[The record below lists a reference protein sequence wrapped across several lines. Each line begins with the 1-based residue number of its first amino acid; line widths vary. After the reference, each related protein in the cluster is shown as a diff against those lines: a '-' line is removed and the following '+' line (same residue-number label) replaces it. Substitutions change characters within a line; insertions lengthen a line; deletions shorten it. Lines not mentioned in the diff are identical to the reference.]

1 MDPASQMPYDPPMTA
16 AVLEGKLADRDA
28 WTADRC
34 TMAKALDVLGTRTSF
49 LLMREAFYGSRR
61 FDEFARR
68 VGITEAS
75 AAARL
80 KELTEHGLLTREPY
94 QEPGQR
100 TRHEYV
106 LTEKGRDLL
115 PVALALMAWGDK
127 HLTGTRGGPL
137 AMTHSGCGAEVAVKV
152 RCDRGHPVPLDELS
166 VSVARRR

>member
-1 MDPASQMPYDPPMTA
+1 MTA
-16 AVLEGKLADRDA
+16 AVLEGRLADRET
-28 WTADRC
+28 WTARRC
-34 TMAKALDVLGTRTSF
+34 TMAKALDVLATRNSF
-49 LLMREAFYGSRR
+49 LVMREAFYGTRR

-68 VGITEAS
+68 VGMTEAA

-80 KELTEHGLLTREPY
+80 KELTEHGLLERRPY

-127 HLTGTRGGPL
+127 HLTGSRGAPL
-137 AMTHSGCGAEVAVKV
+137 KLRHTTCGADVSVEVRCAEGHEVAL
-152 RCDRGHPVPLDELS
+152 GELA
-166 VSVARRR
+166 VSAAQSRR

>member
-1 MDPASQMPYDPPMTA
+1 MT

-34 TMAKALDVLGTRTSF
+34 SIAKALDVLGTRSSF
-49 LLMREAFYGSRR
+49 LLMREAFYGGRR
-61 FDEFARR
+61 FDELARR
-68 VGITEAS
+68 VGVSEAV

-80 KELTEHGLLTREPY
+80 KELTSHGLLAREPY

-127 HLTGTRGGPL
+127 HLTGDRGAPL
-137 AMTHSGCGAEVAVKV
+137 SLRHTACGADVGVEV
-152 RCDRGHPVPLDELS
+152 RCANGHDVPLDELG
-166 VSVARRR
+166 VHVARGRS

>member
-1 MDPASQMPYDPPMTA
+1 MTA

-28 WTADRC
+28 WTAERC

-68 VGITEAS
+68 VGITEAA

-80 KELTEHGLLTREPY
+80 KELTEHGLLERQPY

-127 HLTGTRGGPL
+127 HLTGTRGAPL
-137 AMTHSGCGAEVAVKV
+137 AMRHAGCGADVTVEVRCTEGHAVPLEELAVAVA
-152 RCDRGHPVPLDELS
+152 RG
-166 VSVARRR
+166 R

>member
-1 MDPASQMPYDPPMTA
+1 MTA

-28 WTADRC
+28 WTASRC
-34 TMAKALDVLGTRTSF
+34 SMAKALDVLGTRTSF

-68 VGITEAS
+68 VGVTEA
-75 AAARL
+75 AASARL
-80 KELTEHGLLTREPY
+80 KELTEHGLLQRRPY

-106 LTEKGRDLL
+106 LTEKGRDLM

-127 HLTGTRGGPL
+127 HLTGSRGAPL
-137 AMTHSGCGAEVAVKV
+137 SLRHTTCGQPVSVEV
-152 RCDRGHPVPLDELS
+152 RCAAGHDVPLDELG
-166 VSVARRR
+166 VSRAQSTR

>member
-1 MDPASQMPYDPPMTA
+1 MT

-34 TMAKALDVLGTRTSF
+34 SIAKALDVLGTRSSF
-49 LLMREAFYGSRR
+49 LLMREAFYGGRR
-61 FDEFARR
+61 FDELARR
-68 VGITEAS
+68 VGISEAV

-80 KELTEHGLLTREPY
+80 KELTAHGLLRREPY

-106 LTEKGRDLL
+106 LTDKGRDLL

-127 HLTGTRGGPL
+127 HLAGDRGAPL
-137 AMTHSGCGAEVAVKV
+137 ALRHIPCGGDVAVEV
-152 RCDRGHPVPLDELS
+152 RCSNDHDVPLDELG
-166 VSVARRR
+166 VNVARRPWR

>member
-1 MDPASQMPYDPPMTA
+1 MTA
-16 AVLEGKLADRDA
+16 AVLEGRLADRDA
-28 WTADRC
+28 WSADRC
-34 TMAKALDVLGTRTSF
+34 TMAKTLEVLGTRTSF
-49 LLMREAFYGSRR
+49 LLLREAYYGSRR

-68 VGITEAS
+68 TGITEAS

-80 KELTEHGLLTREPY
+80 KELTGHGLLERQPY

-127 HLTGTRGGPL
+127 HLTGSRGAPL
-137 AMTHSGCGAEVAVKV
+137 AMRHVGCGADVAVEV
-152 RCDRGHPVPLDELS
+152 RCTEGHPVPLDELS
-166 VSVARRR
+166 VSATGRDRRGGP

>member
-1 MDPASQMPYDPPMTA
+1 MT

-28 WTADRC
+28 WSADRC
-34 TMAKALDVLGTRTSF
+34 SIAKALDVLGTRSSF

-68 VGITEAS
+68 VGISEAV

-80 KELTEHGLLTREPY
+80 KELTEHGLLSREPY

-106 LTEKGRDLL
+106 LTEKGRELL

-127 HLTGTRGGPL
+127 HLTGDRGAPL
-137 AMTHSGCGAEVAVKV
+137 ALRHIPCGGDVAVEV
-152 RCDRGHPVPLDELS
+152 RCTHGHDVPLDELG
-166 VSVARRR
+166 VNVARRPRR

>member
-1 MDPASQMPYDPPMTA
+1 MTA
-16 AVLEGKLADRDA
+16 AVLEGKLADRDSWQA
-28 WTADRC
+28 TRC
-34 TMAKALDVLGTRTSF
+34 SMAKALDVLGTRTSF

-61 FDEFARR
+61 FDEFTRR

-80 KELTEHGLLTREPY
+80 KELTEHGLLERRPY

-106 LTEKGRDLL
+106 LTEKGRDLM

-127 HLTGTRGGPL
+127 HLTGSRGAPL
-137 AMTHSGCGAEVAVKV
+137 KLRHTTCGRPVAVEV
-152 RCDRGHPVPLDELS
+152 RCTEGHVVPLDELG
-166 VSVARRR
+166 VSAAQSRR

>member
-1 MDPASQMPYDPPMTA
+1 MTA

-34 TMAKALDVLGTRTSF
+34 SMAKALDVLGTRTSF

-68 VGITEAS
+68 VGVTEAA

-80 KELTEHGLLTREPY
+80 KELTEHGLLERRPY

-106 LTEKGRDLL
+106 LTEKGRDLM
-115 PVALALMAWGDK
+115 PAALALMAWGDK
-127 HLTGTRGGPL
+127 HLTGSRGAPL
-137 AMTHSGCGAEVAVKV
+137 KLRHTTCDQPVSVEV
-152 RCDRGHPVPLDELS
+152 RCTEGHVVPLGELG
-166 VSVARRR
+166 VSRAQSRR

>member
-1 MDPASQMPYDPPMTA
+1 MT

-28 WTADRC
+28 WTANRC
-34 TMAKALDVLGTRTSF
+34 SIAKALDVLGTRSSF
-49 LLMREAFYGSRR
+49 LLMREAFYGGRR
-61 FDEFARR
+61 FEELARR

-80 KELTEHGLLTREPY
+80 KELTEHGLLERQPY

-115 PVALALMAWGDK
+115 PVALALMEWGDK
-127 HLTGTRGGPL
+127 HLTGSRGAPL
-137 AMTHSGCGAEVAVKV
+137 ALRHTTCGADVSVEV
-152 RCDRGHPVPLDELS
+152 RCANGHPVPLDELGVGVNPS
-166 VSVARRR
+166 RR

>member
-1 MDPASQMPYDPPMTA
+1 MTA

-34 TMAKALDVLGTRTSF
+34 SMAKALEVLGTRTSF

-61 FDEFARR
+61 FDEFTRR

-80 KELTEHGLLTREPY
+80 KELTEHGLLERRPY

-100 TRHEYV
+100 TRHEYL
-106 LTEKGRDLL
+106 LTEMGRDLM
-115 PVALALMAWGDK
+115 PAALALMAWGDK
-127 HLTGTRGGPL
+127 HLTGARGAPL
-137 AMTHSGCGAEVAVKV
+137 KLRHTTCGEPVAVEVRCGA
-152 RCDRGHPVPLDELS
+152 GHVVPLEELG
-166 VSVARRR
+166 VRAAQPTR

>member
-1 MDPASQMPYDPPMTA
+1 MTA

-28 WTADRC
+28 WTASRC
-34 TMAKALDVLGTRTSF
+34 SMAKALDVLGTRTSF

-68 VGITEAS
+68 VGVTEAA

-80 KELTEHGLLTREPY
+80 KELTEHGLLQRRPY

-106 LTEKGRDLL
+106 LTEKGRDLM

-127 HLTGTRGGPL
+127 HLTGSRGAPL
-137 AMTHSGCGAEVAVKV
+137 SLRHTTCGQPVSVEV
-152 RCDRGHPVPLDELS
+152 RCAEGHAVPLDELG
-166 VSVARRR
+166 VSRAQSRR

>member
-1 MDPASQMPYDPPMTA
+1 MTA
-16 AVLEGKLADRDA
+16 AVLEDRLADRDA

-34 TMAKALDVLGTRTSF
+34 SMAKALEVLGARSSF

-61 FDEFARR
+61 FDDFARR
-68 VGITEAS
+68 VGITEAV

-80 KELTEHGLLTREPY
+80 RELTEHGLLERQPY

-106 LTEKGRDLL
+106 LTAMGRELL

-127 HLTGTRGGPL
+127 HLTGERGAPL
-137 AMTHSGCGAEVAVKV
+137 VMRHTICGAHVAVEV
-152 RCDRGHPVPLDELS
+152 RCAEGHAVPLEELS
-166 VSVARRR
+166 VNAAPRRGR

>member
-1 MDPASQMPYDPPMTA
+1 MTA
-16 AVLEGKLADRDA
+16 AVLEGKLANRDA

-34 TMAKALDVLGTRTSF
+34 SMAKALEVLGTRTSF
-49 LLMREAFYGSRR
+49 LLLREAFYGSRR

-68 VGITEAS
+68 TGITEAS

-80 KELTEHGLLTREPY
+80 KELTDHGLLERRPY

-115 PVALALMAWGDK
+115 PAALALMAWGDK
-127 HLTGTRGGPL
+127 HLQGSRGAPL
-137 AMTHSGCGAEVAVKV
+137 TMSHVDCGAPV
-152 RCDRGHPVPLDELS
+152 RVEARCEHGHPVPLEELS
-166 VSVARRR
+166 VSVRRR

>member
-1 MDPASQMPYDPPMTA
+1 MTA

-34 TMAKALDVLGTRTSF
+34 SMAKALDVLGTRTSF
-49 LLMREAFYGSRR
+49 LLLREAFYGSRR

-68 VGITEAS
+68 TGITEAS

-80 KELTEHGLLTREPY
+80 KELTEHGLLERRPY

-115 PVALALMAWGDK
+115 PAALALMAWGDK
-127 HLTGTRGGPL
+127 HLTGSRGAPL
-137 AMTHSGCGAEVAVKV
+137 TMRHADCGSRVVVEA
-152 RCDRGHPVPLDELS
+152 RCEHGHPVPLEELS
-166 VSVARRR
+166 VSVRP

>member
-1 MDPASQMPYDPPMTA
+1 MT

-34 TMAKALDVLGTRTSF
+34 SIAKALDVLGTRSSF

-68 VGITEAS
+68 VGISEAV

-80 KELTEHGLLTREPY
+80 KELTEHGLLSREPY

-106 LTEKGRDLL
+106 LTEMGRDLL

-127 HLTGTRGGPL
+127 HLTGERGAPL
-137 AMTHSGCGAEVAVKV
+137 ALRHRECGADVNVEV
-152 RCDRGHPVPLDELS
+152 RCANGHEVPLDELGLN
-166 VSVARRR
+166 VARRR

>member
-1 MDPASQMPYDPPMTA
+1 MTA

-34 TMAKALDVLGTRTSF
+34 SMAKALDVLGTRTSF
-49 LLMREAFYGSRR
+49 LLLREAFYGSRR

-68 VGITEAS
+68 AGITEAS

-80 KELTEHGLLTREPY
+80 RELTEHGLLERRPY

-127 HLTGTRGGPL
+127 HLSGSRGGPL
-137 AMTHSGCGAEVAVKV
+137 TMRHADCGSPVVVET
-152 RCDRGHPVPLDELS
+152 RCEEGHAVPLEELS
-166 VSVARRR
+166 VAVRRR

>member
-1 MDPASQMPYDPPMTA
+1 MT

-34 TMAKALDVLGTRTSF
+34 SIAKALDVLGTRSSF
-49 LLMREAFYGSRR
+49 LLMREAFYGGRR
-61 FDEFARR
+61 FDDLARR
-68 VGITEAS
+68 AGITEAS

-80 KELTEHGLLTREPY
+80 KELTEHGLLERRPY

-127 HLTGTRGGPL
+127 HLTGSRGAPL
-137 AMTHSGCGAEVAVKV
+137 ALRHRTCGSGVAVEV
-152 RCDRGHPVPLDELS
+152 RCAEGHPVPLEELG
-166 VSVARRR
+166 VRVAQPRR